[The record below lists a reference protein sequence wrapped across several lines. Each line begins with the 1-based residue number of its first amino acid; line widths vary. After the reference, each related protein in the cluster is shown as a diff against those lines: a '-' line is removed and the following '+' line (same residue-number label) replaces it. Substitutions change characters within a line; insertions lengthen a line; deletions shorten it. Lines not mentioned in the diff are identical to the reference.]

1 MEAIGEFYCEL
12 RGSADLRAL
21 PITVRTLETIM
32 RLSTAAAKAR
42 LAKRAGPPPTGGKRA
57 FLTRMLIRAANGVA
71 QVFDFA
77 AHHRAHAGDHHAPV
91 HRRRQGPPGQACGP

>member
-21 PITVRTLETIM
+21 PITVRTLETVM

-42 LAKRAGPPPTGGKRA
+42 LAKRAAPPPRNKGSSQ
-57 FLTRMLIRAANGVA
+57 LE
-71 QVFDFA
+71 
-77 AHHRAHAGDHHAPV
+77 
-91 HRRRQGPPGQACGP
+91 C